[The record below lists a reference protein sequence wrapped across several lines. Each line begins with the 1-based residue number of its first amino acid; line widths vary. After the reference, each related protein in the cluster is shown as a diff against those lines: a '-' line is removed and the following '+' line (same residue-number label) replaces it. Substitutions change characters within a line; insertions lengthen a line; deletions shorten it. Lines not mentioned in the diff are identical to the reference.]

1 MCWAGAGG
9 KANGTGGHGV
19 ANQGGHFFNFS
30 RCGFAFVGVLAH
42 DPSANRRVANVSR
55 NIDGAL
61 LAFEHG
67 QILWKGFKVP
77 INAMLQNLQGH
88 ALHLRQIAHGEF
100 SIFGAARRNGEA
112 AVANDRGGHAQSRG
126 RANMRVPGNL
136 GVKVSV

>member
-1 MCWAGAGG
+1 MSRAGAGG
-9 KANGTGGHGV
+9 KANGAGGHGV
-19 ANQGGHFFNFS
+19 ANQGGHFSYFS
-30 RCGFAFVGVLAH
+30 GRGLALIGVLAH
-42 DPSANRRVANVSR
+42 DPSANRRMANVSR

-67 QILWKGFKVP
+67 QILGKGFKVP

-100 SIFGAARRNGEA
+100 AIFGAARRNGETA
-112 AVANDRGGHAQSRG
+112 IANDRRGHAQSGG
-126 RANMRVPGNL
+126 RAHVRVPGNL